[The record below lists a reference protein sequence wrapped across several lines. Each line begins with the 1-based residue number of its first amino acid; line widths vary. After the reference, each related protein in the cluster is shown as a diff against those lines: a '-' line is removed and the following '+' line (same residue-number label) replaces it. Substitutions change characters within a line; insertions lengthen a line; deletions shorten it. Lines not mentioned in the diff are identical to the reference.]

1 MTATPV
7 ERNYRPALRAERKRQ
22 SFYHD
27 SAKNAEMY
35 LTMKYGGDWWEKLTQ
50 ETANVTGAP
59 VNVPTQSDF
68 TQEQKDALAEY
79 ARMRF
84 EGYEGD
90 PTALDNAYDAFK
102 GSVRT
107 GLSVLDA
114 GVDWTRNIA
123 TSAAL
128 SGYNLGKNPNRHTF
142 GEAVKTTVLPI
153 TRWKDAAYNTTLW
166 TQIETALEG
175 GMGAGFGAE
184 GTGNGFYVNYD
195 SPIGEEK
202 ARRAYEYASL
212 ENGEAASLGRLTAES
227 IGWGKDTEQYKVL
240 SGIVDG
246 IAILTLDPLNLFTGG
261 ASATTKGAKVAQAL
275 KRVGITEDELPQALE
290 LIHRFG
296 PTLDDADATTLV
308 AEAFRTKARSRILNE
323 HPDLKGLREQWLDD
337 RMKRAAQ
344 SSSRDT
350 DFIMDNLADIDD
362 YRRLE
367 STVDEVVKESSAA
380 TDNAVLRELEVD
392 PKGATEQEARA
403 AAERMGAEFDI
414 EDAINDVPEG
424 TYFHGTS
431 QPVEGVSDSHYSP
444 GNVYGQGLYVTD
456 DRGIAQGYMKK
467 KPLRIWPTK
476 ESEATDPR
484 VYTVEEVE
492 PVKFVDLDGPIPD
505 SIMRML
511 RDGQAYSL
519 TDEHDIIFD
528 LIDSGEIKTLADL
541 FDHIWRNLYATI
553 DDKQEWFD
561 SIRANLEVEGF
572 GGYTHKGGRLTGG
585 RPHNVRIYWFPESQV
600 RLVPLEAP
608 RAKLVK
614 KPGFERVTDDGT
626 TPPRSEATSFT
637 TSNGSVYTRQQDGT
651 YLRVQDQNN
660 ATSVN
665 PPDSTR
671 FSNTKFAAN
680 IDDATAIQMAHERGL
695 FLVNDDGTLVGLR
708 FIDDGLDKA
717 EMMRLRRDEL
727 MGFDEAY
734 VAAGGRIERI
744 NVTLADTPTK
754 GSFPIEWDDAGN
766 FHAGS
771 EVSEVVAAKARDS
784 ADLATKPRGE
794 RVTDDGTTPPRS
806 EDTPSLGG
814 IPAVGEQ
821 AAPSPIRDSAERLDA
836 DPEDARRAAE
846 YARNAA
852 ALEDETVQSYFEAT
866 EQLLDAYRAA
876 GHNMADIDPED
887 FVAMLHAYHGLH
899 SKGADISKAIKGLV
913 GGNFD
918 NIAKLIARTDNPAD
932 LYDMF
937 PLWGADTLRDLA
949 GVQDPHQVLMI
960 LFYWVLNGK
969 ITRASNRV
977 ARWSVQHGQSG
988 HAGAAFMRR
997 VVSLSRGGVP
1007 NSHLARFE
1015 DADSVVKLLSDFI
1028 LEGASMTYRRKKSL
1042 EGWEEFRRDYLSQM
1056 IMAPTAEAKK
1066 RVWIEAQNEFL
1077 HRIPGWDSMDS
1088 TVQKQWTDKM
1098 RWTFDKNITQEAR
1111 FADIRARMNRGMQSL
1126 IMGLADEPSTFNED
1140 YAGLIHAAS
1149 DLSGNVAMMD
1159 TKAIRKLFNVIEE
1172 TGKLTA
1178 KGKAVNTATAIND
1191 WFDLYL
1197 RPLYLAMRPA
1207 YMLLQVADS
1216 GGRAMAIGATNLFTS
1231 PLQTMAIAAHLT
1243 YTGDT
1248 RIVKTLNKIMR
1259 SAPTNPDGTP
1269 MFGEAQMSALQGV
1282 LDDLNDTTIG
1292 QHLLRHQFRDFAT
1305 RNSQT
1310 DSHMLDLGWQKIDRG
1325 KDNFYRG
1332 WAQTLMFHMTPGKYG
1347 DGMFQDVFDVMLGEI
1362 PQHVDEWADSTGKV
1376 YASREDMVTD
1386 YYFTGPGKDLFRKLI
1401 DSAQTKRQHIP
1412 LLQQIAQD
1420 RSKLHSFLWAD
1431 DDAASVYN
1439 RVHDLTGQFDAPV
1452 MQTIRQIT
1460 RAKAQWAHYLHT
1472 ITPRKADK
1480 ALSGKGKPFIREITL
1495 PDGKVVKLDVAKP
1508 NAVENLLA
1516 SVARRV
1522 PEDAQPYAVRY
1533 RGHMANPDESAIK
1546 DFYEGA
1552 LSWFFGHAGDAEKRL
1567 GQAPLL
1573 RDEVLL
1579 ESAKRVSLLSRAD
1592 AQVARDR
1599 IMAQIPR
1606 VKRTTKHHEIV
1617 AALKVGMP
1625 SGDQKGMFTLAEVTE
1640 AAQNAAYRKLSDVAY
1655 GIRGRNA
1662 GAQRLAIMLPFIQS
1676 WVNAARVYMKAAVLN
1691 PKKSANAL
1699 RLLRTAN
1706 TEESGVAY
1714 DVMPGVNRDD
1724 DPSKPLFWTDD
1735 MGNRNVSIPYLGY
1748 PVHIVDSALAK
1759 VLGGESNP
1767 NFEQFVNLRIDRWNP
1782 LNFGEPLP
1790 GVGPGVTFP
1799 ASVIDRRVVTIPTE
1813 LRKWWFA
1820 MQTGDVTQDKNILE
1834 GNLPWFIRELIP
1846 AEEDVQAQMGNA
1858 VMALVANDPEKYLD
1872 ENGYILEDKVP
1883 ALTRDAE
1890 SLAMA
1895 LYRGNLWRAAL
1906 LRGGTSIPKTVKD
1919 KNGELIGLASLSNE
1933 FNAEVERTG
1942 SVGAGYAYLVDKY
1955 GPQGIAYLIGMRDR
1969 VPIANDEGYQF
1980 AADNQ
1985 ELFDKTY
1992 DVMGYF
1998 FPSSDMNGDPVMRLR
2013 SKQYQRMLTESGQNR
2028 LISPEDWAAR
2038 FNEKAKAVR
2047 DLRLEQQFINGEITE
2062 TQYEASK
2069 LQNGEDYQIAVSAG
2083 ADTSRRE
2090 DLRRQMD
2097 AALTNPTLRNTATG
2111 KALQSYL
2118 MHYDLVKA
2126 QAEGGSLD
2134 GEGDAPLRAYLR
2146 QQGED
2151 LCVEFPEFIPIWRG
2165 TLMWEVDK

>member
-392 PKGATEQEARA
+392 PKGATEQGARA
-403 AAERMGAEFDI
+403 AAERMGAQYDI
-414 EDAINDVPEG
+414 ED
-424 TYFHGTS
+424 
-431 QPVEGVSDSHYSP
+431 
-444 GNVYGQGLYVTD
+444 
-456 DRGIAQGYMKK
+456 
-467 KPLRIWPTK
+467 
-476 ESEATDPR
+476 
-484 VYTVEEVE
+484 
-492 PVKFVDLDGPIPD
+492 
-505 SIMRML
+505 
-511 RDGQAYSL
+511 
-519 TDEHDIIFD
+519 
-528 LIDSGEIKTLADL
+528 
-541 FDHIWRNLYATI
+541 
-553 DDKQEWFD
+553 
-561 SIRANLEVEGF
+561 
-572 GGYTHKGGRLTGG
+572 
-585 RPHNVRIYWFPESQV
+585 
-600 RLVPLEAP
+600 
-608 RAKLVK
+608 
-614 KPGFERVTDDGT
+614 
-626 TPPRSEATSFT
+626 EATSFT

-1028 LEGASMTYRRKKSL
+1028 IEGASMTYRRKKSL

-1325 KDNFYRG
+1325 KDNFDRG

-1347 DGMFQDVFDVMLGEI
+1347 DGMFQDVFDVMLGET
-1362 PQHVDEWADSTGKV
+1362 PQHVDEWANSTGKV

-1386 YYFTGPGKDLFRKLI
+1386 YYYSGPGQDLFHKLI

-1420 RSKLHSFLWAD
+1420 RNKLHSFLWAD

-1439 RVHDLTGQFDAPV
+1439 RVHDLTGQFDQPV
-1452 MQTIRQIT
+1452 MQTIRQIA

-1516 SVARRV
+1516 SVVRRV

-1759 VLGGESNP
+1759 VMGGKANP

>member
-1 MTATPV
+1 MTTAPV

-35 LTMKYGGDWWEKLTQ
+35 LTMKYGGDWWDRLTQ
-50 ETANVTGAP
+50 ETANVTGTP
-59 VNVPTQSDF
+59 VNVPVQSDF
-68 TQEQKDALAEY
+68 TQEQKEALAEY
-79 ARMRF
+79 ARARF

-90 PTALDNAYDAFK
+90 PTALDNAYSAFK
-102 GSVRT
+102 GTVRT

-128 SGYNLGKNPNRHTF
+128 SAHNLGKNPNRHTF
-142 GEAVKTTVLPI
+142 GEAVKSAVLPI

-166 TQIETALEG
+166 TQISAALEG
-175 GMGAGFGAE
+175 GMDAGFGDE
-184 GTGNGFYVNYD
+184 GTGSGFTVSYD

-227 IGWGKDTEQYKVL
+227 IGWDKNSEQYKVL
-240 SGIVDG
+240 SGIVDS
-246 IAILTLDPLNLFTGG
+246 IAILSLDPLNLVTGG
-261 ASATTKGAKVAQAL
+261 ASAATKGAKVAQAL
-275 KRVGITEDELPQALE
+275 KRVGIAEDELPQAMR
-290 LIHRFG
+290 LIERFG
-296 PTLDDADATTLV
+296 PTLDDADSTTLLEEV
-308 AEAFRTKARSRILNE
+308 FRAKSRSRILNE
-323 HPDLKGLREQWLDD
+323 HPDLKGLREQWLDE

-380 TDNAVLRELEVD
+380 TDNAVLRELEVG

-403 AAERMGAEFDI
+403 AAERMGAQYDI
-414 EDAINDVPEG
+414 ED
-424 TYFHGTS
+424 
-431 QPVEGVSDSHYSP
+431 
-444 GNVYGQGLYVTD
+444 
-456 DRGIAQGYMKK
+456 
-467 KPLRIWPTK
+467 
-476 ESEATDPR
+476 
-484 VYTVEEVE
+484 
-492 PVKFVDLDGPIPD
+492 
-505 SIMRML
+505 
-511 RDGQAYSL
+511 
-519 TDEHDIIFD
+519 
-528 LIDSGEIKTLADL
+528 
-541 FDHIWRNLYATI
+541 
-553 DDKQEWFD
+553 
-561 SIRANLEVEGF
+561 
-572 GGYTHKGGRLTGG
+572 
-585 RPHNVRIYWFPESQV
+585 
-600 RLVPLEAP
+600 
-608 RAKLVK
+608 
-614 KPGFERVTDDGT
+614 
-626 TPPRSEATSFT
+626 EATSFT

-794 RVTDDGTTPPRS
+794 RATDDGTTPPRS
-806 EDTPSLGG
+806 EDTPPSGGDTVLG
-814 IPAVGEQ
+814 EK
-821 AAPSPIRDSAERLDA
+821 AAPSPIRASAERLDV
-836 DPEDARRAAE
+836 DPEEARRAAE

-876 GHNMADIDPED
+876 GHNMSDIEPED

-899 SKGADISKAIKGLV
+899 SKGADISKAINGLV

-918 NIAKLIARTDNPAD
+918 NVAKLITRIDNPAD

-937 PLWGADTLRDLA
+937 PQWGTDTLRGLSK
-949 GVQDPHQVLMI
+949 VKDPHQALML
-960 LFYWVLNGK
+960 LFNGVLNGD

-988 HAGAAFMRR
+988 QAGATFMRR
-997 VVSLSRGGVP
+997 VVHLARGGVP

-1015 DADSVVKLLSDFI
+1015 NADSVVKLASDFI
-1028 LEGASMTYRRKKSL
+1028 LEGASMVYRRKKSL
-1042 EGWEEFRRDYLSQM
+1042 AGWEEFRRDYLSQM
-1056 IMAPTAEAKK
+1056 IEAPTAEARK
-1066 RVWIEAQNEFL
+1066 RVWIELQNEFL
-1077 HRIPGWDSMDS
+1077 HRIPGWDSMDK
-1088 TVQKQWTDKM
+1088 TAQQQFTDKM
-1098 RWTFDKNITQEAR
+1098 RWTFNKDISQEAR

-1126 IMGLADEPSTFNED
+1126 IMGLADDASTFNEA

-1197 RPLYLAMRPA
+1197 RPMYLAMRPA

-1269 MFGEAQMSALQGV
+1269 LFGEAQMSALQGV

-1325 KDNFYRG
+1325 KDNFDRG

-1347 DGMFQDVFDVMLGEI
+1347 DGMFQDVFDVMLGET
-1362 PQHVDEWADSTGKV
+1362 PQHVDEWVSSTGKV

-1386 YYFTGPGKDLFRKLI
+1386 YYYSGPGQDLFHKLI

-1420 RSKLHSFLWAD
+1420 RNKLHSFLWAD

-1452 MQTIRQIT
+1452 MQTIRQIA

-1472 ITPRKADK
+1472 IAPRKADK
-1480 ALSGKGKPFIREITL
+1480 ALSGKGKPFMREITL

-1516 SVARRV
+1516 SVVRRV

-1533 RGHMANPDESAIK
+1533 RGHMANPDEAAIK

-1579 ESAKRVSLLSRAD
+1579 ESAKRVSLLSPAD
-1592 AQVARDR
+1592 AKVARDR

-1606 VKRTTKHHEIV
+1606 VKRTAKHHEIV
-1617 AALKVGMP
+1617 AALKAGMP

-1691 PKKSANAL
+1691 PKRSANAL

-1759 VLGGESNP
+1759 VMGGKANP
-1767 NFEQFVNLRIDRWNP
+1767 NFEQFVNLRVDRWNP

-1834 GNLPWFIRELIP
+1834 GNLPWFVRELIP

-2013 SKQYQRMLTESGQNR
+2013 SKQYQRMLTESGQSR

-2038 FNEKAKAVR
+2038 FNERAKAVA
-2047 DLRLEQQFINGEITE
+2047 DLRLEQKFIRGEITE

-2097 AALTNPTLRNTATG
+2097 AALTDPTLRNTATG
-2111 KALQSYL
+2111 KALQTYL

-2134 GEGDAPLRAYLR
+2134 GAGDAPLRAYLR

-2151 LCVEFPEFIPIWRG
+2151 LCVKFPEFIPIWRG
-2165 TLMWEVDK
+2165 TLMWEVDE

>member
-35 LTMKYGGDWWEKLTQ
+35 LTMKYGGDWWDRLTQ

-142 GEAVKTTVLPI
+142 GEAVKSAVLPI

-175 GMGAGFGAE
+175 GMDAGFGAE

-227 IGWGKDTEQYKVL
+227 IGWGKDSEQYKIL
-240 SGIVDG
+240 SGVVDG
-246 IAILTLDPLNLFTGG
+246 IAILALDPLNIFTGG
-261 ASATTKGAKVAQAL
+261 ASATTKGAKVASAL

-337 RMKRAAQ
+337 RMKSAAQ

-380 TDNAVLRELEVD
+380 TDNAVLRELEVG

-403 AAERMGAEFDI
+403 AAERMGAQYDI
-414 EDAINDVPEG
+414 ED
-424 TYFHGTS
+424 
-431 QPVEGVSDSHYSP
+431 
-444 GNVYGQGLYVTD
+444 
-456 DRGIAQGYMKK
+456 
-467 KPLRIWPTK
+467 
-476 ESEATDPR
+476 
-484 VYTVEEVE
+484 
-492 PVKFVDLDGPIPD
+492 
-505 SIMRML
+505 
-511 RDGQAYSL
+511 
-519 TDEHDIIFD
+519 
-528 LIDSGEIKTLADL
+528 
-541 FDHIWRNLYATI
+541 
-553 DDKQEWFD
+553 
-561 SIRANLEVEGF
+561 
-572 GGYTHKGGRLTGG
+572 
-585 RPHNVRIYWFPESQV
+585 
-600 RLVPLEAP
+600 
-608 RAKLVK
+608 
-614 KPGFERVTDDGT
+614 
-626 TPPRSEATSFT
+626 EATSFT

-771 EVSEVVAAKARDS
+771 EVSEVVAAKTRDS

-806 EDTPSLGG
+806 EDIPSLGG

-821 AAPSPIRDSAERLDA
+821 AAPSPIRASAERLDV
-836 DPEDARRAAE
+836 DPEEARRAAE

-960 LFYWVLNGK
+960 LFNGVLNGK

-1126 IMGLADEPSTFNED
+1126 IMGLADDPSTFNED

-1325 KDNFYRG
+1325 KDNFDRG

-1347 DGMFQDVFDVMLGEI
+1347 DGMFQDVFDVMLGET
-1362 PQHVDEWADSTGKV
+1362 PQHVDEWANSTGKV

-1386 YYFTGPGKDLFRKLI
+1386 YYYSGPGQDLFHKLI

-1420 RSKLHSFLWAD
+1420 RNKLHSFLWAD

-1439 RVHDLTGQFDAPV
+1439 RVHDLTGQFDQPV
-1452 MQTIRQIT
+1452 MQTIRQIA

-1516 SVARRV
+1516 SVVRRV

-1567 GQAPLL
+1567 GQAPIL

-1759 VLGGESNP
+1759 VMGGKANP
-1767 NFEQFVNLRIDRWNP
+1767 NFEQFVNLRVDRWNP

-1834 GNLPWFIRELIP
+1834 GNLPWFVRELIP

-2038 FNEKAKAVR
+2038 FNEKAKAVA
-2047 DLRLEQQFINGEITE
+2047 DLQLEQRFINGEITE

-2069 LQNGEDYQIAVSAG
+2069 LQNGKDYQIAVSAG

-2090 DLRRQMD
+2090 DLRRQID

-2126 QAEGGSLD
+2126 QADGGSLD

>member
-35 LTMKYGGDWWEKLTQ
+35 LTMKYGGDWWDKLTQ

-79 ARMRF
+79 ARARF

-90 PTALDNAYDAFK
+90 PTALDNAYDVFK
-102 GSVRT
+102 GTVRT

-114 GVDWTRNIA
+114 GVDWTRNLA

-128 SGYNLGKNPNRHTF
+128 SAYNLGKNPNRHTF
-142 GEAVKTTVLPI
+142 GEAAKSAVLPI

-166 TQIETALEG
+166 TQISAALEG
-175 GMGAGFGAE
+175 GMDAGFGAE
-184 GTGNGFYVNYD
+184 GTGSGFYVNYD

-227 IGWGKDTEQYKVL
+227 IGWGKDTDQYKVL

-392 PKGATEQEARA
+392 PKGATEQGARA
-403 AAERMGAEFDI
+403 AAERMGAQYDI
-414 EDAINDVPEG
+414 ED
-424 TYFHGTS
+424 
-431 QPVEGVSDSHYSP
+431 
-444 GNVYGQGLYVTD
+444 
-456 DRGIAQGYMKK
+456 
-467 KPLRIWPTK
+467 
-476 ESEATDPR
+476 
-484 VYTVEEVE
+484 
-492 PVKFVDLDGPIPD
+492 
-505 SIMRML
+505 
-511 RDGQAYSL
+511 
-519 TDEHDIIFD
+519 
-528 LIDSGEIKTLADL
+528 
-541 FDHIWRNLYATI
+541 
-553 DDKQEWFD
+553 
-561 SIRANLEVEGF
+561 
-572 GGYTHKGGRLTGG
+572 
-585 RPHNVRIYWFPESQV
+585 
-600 RLVPLEAP
+600 
-608 RAKLVK
+608 
-614 KPGFERVTDDGT
+614 
-626 TPPRSEATSFT
+626 EATSFT

-806 EDTPSLGG
+806 EDIPSLGG

-836 DPEDARRAAE
+836 DPEDARRATE

-899 SKGADISKAIKGLV
+899 SKGADISKAINGLV

-918 NIAKLIARTDNPAD
+918 NVAKLIARTNNPAD
-932 LYDMF
+932 LYDLF
-937 PLWGADTLRDLA
+937 PLWGADTLRGLA

-960 LFYWVLNGK
+960 LFNGVLNGS

-988 HAGAAFMRR
+988 HAGSAFMRR

-1028 LEGASMTYRRKKSL
+1028 LEGASMAYRRKKSL

-1088 TVQKQWTDKM
+1088 QVQKQWTDKM

-1126 IMGLADEPSTFNED
+1126 IMGLADDPSTFNED

-1325 KDNFYRG
+1325 KDNFDRG

-1347 DGMFQDVFDVMLGEI
+1347 DGMFQDVFDVMLGET

-1439 RVHDLTGQFDAPV
+1439 RVHDLTGQFDQPV
-1452 MQTIRQIT
+1452 MQTIRQIA

-1516 SVARRV
+1516 SVVRRV

-1579 ESAKRVSLLSRAD
+1579 ESAKRVSLLSPAD
-1592 AQVARDR
+1592 AKVARDR

-1767 NFEQFVNLRIDRWNP
+1767 NFEQFVNLRVDRWNP

-2038 FNEKAKAVR
+2038 FNEKAKAVA
-2047 DLRLEQQFINGEITE
+2047 DLQLEQRFINGEITE

-2069 LQNGEDYQIAVSAG
+2069 LQNGKDYQIAVSAG

-2090 DLRRQMD
+2090 DLRRQID

>member
-1 MTATPV
+1 M
-7 ERNYRPALRAERKRQ
+7 
-22 SFYHD
+22 
-27 SAKNAEMY
+27 
-35 LTMKYGGDWWEKLTQ
+35 
-50 ETANVTGAP
+50 
-59 VNVPTQSDF
+59 
-68 TQEQKDALAEY
+68 
-79 ARMRF
+79 
-84 EGYEGD
+84 
-90 PTALDNAYDAFK
+90 
-102 GSVRT
+102 
-107 GLSVLDA
+107 
-114 GVDWTRNIA
+114 
-123 TSAAL
+123 
-128 SGYNLGKNPNRHTF
+128 
-142 GEAVKTTVLPI
+142 
-153 TRWKDAAYNTTLW
+153 
-166 TQIETALEG
+166 
-175 GMGAGFGAE
+175 
-184 GTGNGFYVNYD
+184 
-195 SPIGEEK
+195 
-202 ARRAYEYASL
+202 
-212 ENGEAASLGRLTAES
+212 
-227 IGWGKDTEQYKVL
+227 
-240 SGIVDG
+240 
-246 IAILTLDPLNLFTGG
+246 
-261 ASATTKGAKVAQAL
+261 
-275 KRVGITEDELPQALE
+275 
-290 LIHRFG
+290 
-296 PTLDDADATTLV
+296 
-308 AEAFRTKARSRILNE
+308 
-323 HPDLKGLREQWLDD
+323 
-337 RMKRAAQ
+337 
-344 SSSRDT
+344 
-350 DFIMDNLADIDD
+350 
-362 YRRLE
+362 
-367 STVDEVVKESSAA
+367 
-380 TDNAVLRELEVD
+380 
-392 PKGATEQEARA
+392 
-403 AAERMGAEFDI
+403 
-414 EDAINDVPEG
+414 
-424 TYFHGTS
+424 
-431 QPVEGVSDSHYSP
+431 
-444 GNVYGQGLYVTD
+444 
-456 DRGIAQGYMKK
+456 
-467 KPLRIWPTK
+467 
-476 ESEATDPR
+476 
-484 VYTVEEVE
+484 
-492 PVKFVDLDGPIPD
+492 
-505 SIMRML
+505 
-511 RDGQAYSL
+511 
-519 TDEHDIIFD
+519 
-528 LIDSGEIKTLADL
+528 
-541 FDHIWRNLYATI
+541 
-553 DDKQEWFD
+553 
-561 SIRANLEVEGF
+561 
-572 GGYTHKGGRLTGG
+572 
-585 RPHNVRIYWFPESQV
+585 
-600 RLVPLEAP
+600 
-608 RAKLVK
+608 
-614 KPGFERVTDDGT
+614 
-626 TPPRSEATSFT
+626 
-637 TSNGSVYTRQQDGT
+637 
-651 YLRVQDQNN
+651 
-660 ATSVN
+660 
-665 PPDSTR
+665 
-671 FSNTKFAAN
+671 
-680 IDDATAIQMAHERGL
+680 
-695 FLVNDDGTLVGLR
+695 
-708 FIDDGLDKA
+708 
-717 EMMRLRRDEL
+717 
-727 MGFDEAY
+727 
-734 VAAGGRIERI
+734 
-744 NVTLADTPTK
+744 
-754 GSFPIEWDDAGN
+754 
-766 FHAGS
+766 
-771 EVSEVVAAKARDS
+771 
-784 ADLATKPRGE
+784 
-794 RVTDDGTTPPRS
+794 
-806 EDTPSLGG
+806 
-814 IPAVGEQ
+814 
-821 AAPSPIRDSAERLDA
+821 
-836 DPEDARRAAE
+836 
-846 YARNAA
+846 
-852 ALEDETVQSYFEAT
+852 QSYFEAT

-960 LFYWVLNGK
+960 LFNGVLNGK

-1126 IMGLADEPSTFNED
+1126 IMGLADDPSTFNED

-1197 RPLYLAMRPA
+1197 RPMYLAMRPA

-1325 KDNFYRG
+1325 KDNFDRG

-1347 DGMFQDVFDVMLGEI
+1347 DGMFQDVFDVMLGET
-1362 PQHVDEWADSTGKV
+1362 PQHVDEWANSTGKV

-1386 YYFTGPGKDLFRKLI
+1386 YYYSGPGQDLFHKLI

-1420 RSKLHSFLWAD
+1420 RNKLHSFLWAD

-1439 RVHDLTGQFDAPV
+1439 RVHDLTGQFDQPV
-1452 MQTIRQIT
+1452 MQTIRQIA

-1472 ITPRKADK
+1472 IAPRKADK
-1480 ALSGKGKPFIREITL
+1480 ALSGKGKPFMREITL

-1516 SVARRV
+1516 SVVRRV

-1533 RGHMANPDESAIK
+1533 RGHMANPDEAAIK

-1567 GQAPLL
+1567 GQAPML

-1579 ESAKRVSLLSRAD
+1579 ESAKRVSLLSPAD
-1592 AQVARDR
+1592 AKVARDR

-1759 VLGGESNP
+1759 VMGGKANP
-1767 NFEQFVNLRIDRWNP
+1767 NFEQFVNLRVDRWNP

-1834 GNLPWFIRELIP
+1834 GNLPWFVRELIP

-2038 FNEKAKAVR
+2038 FNEKAKAVA
-2047 DLRLEQQFINGEITE
+2047 DLQLEQRFINGEITE

-2069 LQNGEDYQIAVSAG
+2069 LQNGKDYQIAVSAG

-2090 DLRRQMD
+2090 DLRRQID

-2126 QAEGGSLD
+2126 QADGGSLD

>member
-403 AAERMGAEFDI
+403 AAERMGAQYDI
-414 EDAINDVPEG
+414 ED
-424 TYFHGTS
+424 
-431 QPVEGVSDSHYSP
+431 
-444 GNVYGQGLYVTD
+444 
-456 DRGIAQGYMKK
+456 
-467 KPLRIWPTK
+467 
-476 ESEATDPR
+476 
-484 VYTVEEVE
+484 
-492 PVKFVDLDGPIPD
+492 
-505 SIMRML
+505 
-511 RDGQAYSL
+511 
-519 TDEHDIIFD
+519 
-528 LIDSGEIKTLADL
+528 
-541 FDHIWRNLYATI
+541 
-553 DDKQEWFD
+553 
-561 SIRANLEVEGF
+561 
-572 GGYTHKGGRLTGG
+572 
-585 RPHNVRIYWFPESQV
+585 
-600 RLVPLEAP
+600 
-608 RAKLVK
+608 
-614 KPGFERVTDDGT
+614 
-626 TPPRSEATSFT
+626 EATSFT

-1759 VLGGESNP
+1759 VMGGKANP
-1767 NFEQFVNLRIDRWNP
+1767 NFEQFVNLRVDRWNP

>member
-22 SFYHD
+22 AVYHD

-90 PTALDNAYDAFK
+90 PTALDNAYNAFK

-128 SGYNLGKNPNRHTF
+128 SAYNLGKNPNRHTF
-142 GEAVKTTVLPI
+142 GEAAKSAVLPI

-246 IAILTLDPLNLFTGG
+246 IAILALDPLNLFTGG
-261 ASATTKGAKVAQAL
+261 ASSATKGAKVAQAL

-380 TDNAVLRELEVD
+380 TDNAVLRELEVG

-424 TYFHGTS
+424 TFFHGTS
-431 QPVEGVSDSHYSP
+431 QPVEGVSDAHYSP

-505 SIMRML
+505 SIMGML

-519 TDEHDIIFD
+519 TDEYDIILD
-528 LIDSGEIKTLADL
+528 LIDSGEIKTLADV
-541 FDHIWRNLYATI
+541 FDHIRRNLYATI

-614 KPGFERVTDDGT
+614 KPGFER
-626 TPPRSEATSFT
+626 A
-637 TSNGSVYTRQQDGT
+637 
-651 YLRVQDQNN
+651 
-660 ATSVN
+660 
-665 PPDSTR
+665 
-671 FSNTKFAAN
+671 
-680 IDDATAIQMAHERGL
+680 
-695 FLVNDDGTLVGLR
+695 
-708 FIDDGLDKA
+708 
-717 EMMRLRRDEL
+717 
-727 MGFDEAY
+727 
-734 VAAGGRIERI
+734 
-744 NVTLADTPTK
+744 
-754 GSFPIEWDDAGN
+754 
-766 FHAGS
+766 
-771 EVSEVVAAKARDS
+771 
-784 ADLATKPRGE
+784 
-794 RVTDDGTTPPRS
+794 TDDGTTPPRS
-806 EDTPSLGG
+806 EDTPPSGG
-814 IPAVGEQ
+814 DTVLGEQ
-821 AAPSPIRDSAERLDA
+821 AAPSPIRASAERLDA

-876 GHNMADIDPED
+876 GHNMSDIDPED
-887 FVAMLHAYHGLH
+887 FVAMLNAYHGLH
-899 SKGADISKAIKGLV
+899 SKGADISKAINGLV

-937 PLWGADTLRDLA
+937 PLWGADTLRNLA
-949 GVQDPHQVLMI
+949 SVTDPHQTLMI
-960 LFYWVLNGK
+960 LFNGVLNGD

-988 HAGAAFMRR
+988 HAGSAFMRR

-1015 DADSVVKLLSDFI
+1015 DADSVVKLASDFI
-1028 LEGASMTYRRKKSL
+1028 LEGASMSYRRKKSL

-1066 RVWIEAQNEFL
+1066 RVWIELQNEFL

-1088 TVQKQWTDKM
+1088 QVQKQWTDKM
-1098 RWTFDKNITQEAR
+1098 RWTFNKDITQEAR

-1126 IMGLADEPSTFNED
+1126 IMGLADDPSTFNED

-1178 KGKAVNTATAIND
+1178 KGKAVNVGTAIND

-1197 RPLYLAMRPA
+1197 RPMYLAMRPA

-1325 KDNFYRG
+1325 KDNFDRG

-1347 DGMFQDVFDVMLGEI
+1347 DGMFQDVFDVMLGET
-1362 PQHVDEWADSTGKV
+1362 PQHVDEWANSTGKV

-1386 YYFTGPGKDLFRKLI
+1386 YYYSGPGQDLFHKLI

-1420 RSKLHSFLWAD
+1420 RNKLHSFLWAD

-1439 RVHDLTGQFDAPV
+1439 RVHDLTGQFDQPV

-1472 ITPRKADK
+1472 IAPRKADK

-1516 SVARRV
+1516 SVVRRV

-1552 LSWFFGHAGDAEKRL
+1552 LSWFFGHAGDMEKRL
-1567 GQAPLL
+1567 GQAPML

-1579 ESAKRVSLLSRAD
+1579 ESAKRVSLLSPAD
-1592 AQVARDR
+1592 AKVARDR

-1676 WVNAARVYMKAAVLN
+1676 WVNAARAYMKAAVLN

-1706 TEESGVAY
+1706 TEESGVLY

-1759 VLGGESNP
+1759 VMGGKANP
-1767 NFEQFVNLRIDRWNP
+1767 NFEQFVNLRVDRWNP

-1834 GNLPWFIRELIP
+1834 GNLPWFVRELIP

-1933 FNAEVERTG
+1933 FNAEVERAG

-2038 FNEKAKAVR
+2038 FNEKAKAVA
-2047 DLRLEQQFINGEITE
+2047 DLRLEQKFINGEITE

-2090 DLRRQMD
+2090 DLRRQID

-2111 KALQSYL
+2111 KALQTYL

>member
-35 LTMKYGGDWWEKLTQ
+35 LTMKYGGDWWDKLTQ

-128 SGYNLGKNPNRHTF
+128 SAYNLGKNPNRHTF
-142 GEAVKTTVLPI
+142 GEAVKTAVLPI

-261 ASATTKGAKVAQAL
+261 ASSATKGAKVAQAL

-337 RMKRAAQ
+337 RMKSAAQ

-403 AAERMGAEFDI
+403 AAERMGAQYDI
-414 EDAINDVPEG
+414 ED
-424 TYFHGTS
+424 
-431 QPVEGVSDSHYSP
+431 
-444 GNVYGQGLYVTD
+444 
-456 DRGIAQGYMKK
+456 
-467 KPLRIWPTK
+467 
-476 ESEATDPR
+476 
-484 VYTVEEVE
+484 
-492 PVKFVDLDGPIPD
+492 
-505 SIMRML
+505 
-511 RDGQAYSL
+511 
-519 TDEHDIIFD
+519 
-528 LIDSGEIKTLADL
+528 
-541 FDHIWRNLYATI
+541 
-553 DDKQEWFD
+553 
-561 SIRANLEVEGF
+561 
-572 GGYTHKGGRLTGG
+572 
-585 RPHNVRIYWFPESQV
+585 
-600 RLVPLEAP
+600 
-608 RAKLVK
+608 
-614 KPGFERVTDDGT
+614 
-626 TPPRSEATSFT
+626 EATSFT

-821 AAPSPIRDSAERLDA
+821 AAPSPIRDSAERLDV
-836 DPEDARRAAE
+836 DPEEARRAAE

-918 NIAKLIARTDNPAD
+918 NIAKLIARTNNPAD
-932 LYDMF
+932 LYDLF
-937 PLWGADTLRDLA
+937 PLWGADTLRGLA

-960 LFYWVLNGK
+960 LFSGVLNGR

-988 HAGAAFMRR
+988 HAGSAFMRR

-1088 TVQKQWTDKM
+1088 QVQKQWTDKM
-1098 RWTFDKNITQEAR
+1098 RWTFNKDITQEAR

-1126 IMGLADEPSTFNED
+1126 IMGLADDPSKFNEE

-1197 RPLYLAMRPA
+1197 RPMYLAMRPA

-1269 MFGEAQMSALQGV
+1269 LFGEAQMSALQGV

-1325 KDNFYRG
+1325 KDNFDRG

-1347 DGMFQDVFDVMLGEI
+1347 DGMFQDVFDVMLGET
-1362 PQHVDEWADSTGKV
+1362 PQHVDEWANSTGKV

-1386 YYFTGPGKDLFRKLI
+1386 YYYSGPGQDLFHKLI

-1420 RSKLHSFLWAD
+1420 RNKLHSFLWAD

-1439 RVHDLTGQFDAPV
+1439 RVHDLTGQFDQPV

-1472 ITPRKADK
+1472 IAPRKADK
-1480 ALSGKGKPFIREITL
+1480 ALSGKGKPFMREITL

-1516 SVARRV
+1516 SVVRRV

-1533 RGHMANPDESAIK
+1533 RGHMANPDEAAIK

-1567 GQAPLL
+1567 GQAPIL

-1625 SGDQKGMFTLAEVTE
+1625 SGDRKGMFTLAEVTE

-1691 PKKSANAL
+1691 PKRSANAL

-1759 VLGGESNP
+1759 VMGGKANP
-1767 NFEQFVNLRIDRWNP
+1767 NFEQFVNLRVDRWNP

-1834 GNLPWFIRELIP
+1834 GNLPWFVRELIP

-2038 FNEKAKAVR
+2038 FNEKAKAVA
-2047 DLRLEQQFINGEITE
+2047 DLQLEQRFINGEITE

-2069 LQNGEDYQIAVSAG
+2069 LQNGHDYQIAVSAG

-2090 DLRRQMD
+2090 DLRRQID

-2126 QAEGGSLD
+2126 QADGGSLD